1 MRERRFV
8 GTAQT
13 IKSTSSRGWAQ
24 PDDRPTRLLGDVNE
38 SPHVSTLLSGR
49 IIGAHTPDA
58 GGMVMAVRRAA
69 ASQMQAMQCFT
80 APPTYYG
87 DRVTAKPDRVAKFR
101 EALAAAGIEPRH
113 VLVHGAYVLNTA
125 SAEPEKAARA
135 KGGLAKELERST
147 AYGVGACCFHPGSA
161 GAGDPGEACDRV
173 GDAIIHAIEAVPE
186 GERRTRV
193 LIENTAGAGR
203 TMGRSAEEI
212 ARMLARVPAA
222 LRHRTGYGLDTC
234 HLFAS
239 GKDIAS
245 SREAQRAVLDEYER
259 IIGERPAFFHLNDSQ
274 HPFGSNKD
282 RHACIGDGAIGVEP
296 FRWLLED
303 PRTEGIPLVLETPQE
318 RSAALDDDATA
329 DPADERMMMLLR
341 SFLPG

>member
-1 MRERRFV
+1 
-8 GTAQT
+8 
-13 IKSTSSRGWAQ
+13 
-24 PDDRPTRLLGDVNE
+24 
-38 SPHVSTLLSGR
+38 
-49 IIGAHTPDA
+49 
-58 GGMVMAVRRAA
+58 MVMAVRRAA
-69 ASQMQAMQCFT
+69 ASGMDALQLFT

-87 DRVTAKPDRVAKFR
+87 DKVTAKPDRVKKFR
-101 EALAAAGIEPRH
+101 EALAEAGIELKH

-135 KGGLAKELERST
+135 QGGLARELERST

-161 GAGDPGEACDRV
+161 GDGDPGEACDRV
-173 GDAIIHAIEAVPE
+173 GAAIVHALGAVPE
-186 GERRTRV
+186 SDSRTRV

-212 ARMLARVPAA
+212 ARMLSAVPAA

-239 GKDIAS
+239 GKEIGTSAES
-245 SREAQRAVLDEYER
+245 QRAVLDEYER
-259 IIGERPAFFHLNDSQ
+259 VIGERPAFFHLNDSQ

-296 FRWLLED
+296 FRWLLAD

-318 RSAALDDDATA
+318 RSGIADDDASA
-329 DPADERMMMLLR
+329 DPADARMMLLLR
-341 SFLPG
+341 SFLSG